1 MSNNYERLESDDV
14 VSVNNNL
21 ILVNNPT
28 FIVSE
33 FRVALREMTL
43 SYLKRLNREQ
53 EGWFGEGIDCKI
65 LKPGAKGWQKAKVRI
80 SLEFCPDE
88 PDSEEVQTSNQLETI
103 ESESSLDEIRRLMN
117 EDS

>member
-1 MSNNYERLESDDV
+1 MNNNFERLESNDV
-14 VSVNNNL
+14 ISVNSNL

-33 FRVALREMTL
+33 FRLALREMTL
-43 SYLKRLNREQ
+43 SYLRSLNKGQ

-65 LKPGAKGWQKAKVRI
+65 LKPGTKGWQKAKVRI

-88 PDSEEVQTSNQLETI
+88 PDIEETLTSSQPETNQV
-103 ESESSLDEIRRLMN
+103 ESPLDEIRRMIK
-117 EDS
+117 EDI

>member
-1 MSNNYERLESDDV
+1 MNNNFERLESNDV
-14 VSVNNNL
+14 ISINSNL

-33 FRVALREMTL
+33 FRMALREMTL
-43 SYLKRLNREQ
+43 SHLRSLNKGQ
-53 EGWFGEGIDCKI
+53 EGWFSEGIDCKI

-88 PDSEEVQTSNQLETI
+88 PDMEEIPVNSQLEI
-103 ESESSLDEIRRLMN
+103 SKSESPLDEIRRMIN
-117 EDS
+117 EDI

>member
-1 MSNNYERLESDDV
+1 MNNNFERLESDDV
-14 VSVNNNL
+14 ISVNSNR

-33 FRVALREMTL
+33 FRAALREMTL
-43 SYLKRLNREQ
+43 SYLKSLYKEQ
-53 EGWFGEGIDCKI
+53 EGWFGEGINCKI

-88 PDSEEVQTSNQLETI
+88 PDVEETPTSNQLETSKL
-103 ESESSLDEIRRLMN
+103 ESPLDEIRRMIN
-117 EDS
+117 EDI